1 MADYK
6 AVVVK
11 AGSGGFGGPLT
22 LIPDAKKNK
31 VVNITGGVM
40 SKVAQTLAEMTGC
53 ELVDGFKTRVPDD
66 EILVVVIDCGGTL
79 RCGIYP
85 QKRIFT
91 INLNAT
97 GPSGPLADHI
107 KADIYVSAV
116 KPENISYAEG
126 VAAPAAS
133 AAPSAGGGYKSVVVK
148 AGSGGFGG
156 PLTLIPDAKKYKV
169 VNITGGVMSKVA
181 QTLAEMTGC
190 ELVDGF
196 KTRVPD
202 DEILVV
208 VIDCGGTLRCGIYPQ
223 KRIYT
228 INLNATGPSGPLAE
242 HIKADIYVS
251 AVKPDNVSYA
261 DGSAAPAPQP
271 AAAPAKDTSG
281 DSGSAIK
288 KGGYDTSKKITEQT
302 SGSLMAKIGQFM
314 GGIVSV
320 FYQAGRDSINTIIRT
335 ILPFM
340 AFVSMLIGVILGT
353 GIGDV
358 IANLLSPLAGNVVGL
373 VILSCICSFPFLS
386 PFLGP
391 GAVIAQVI
399 GVLIGVQIGEGNI
412 PPHLALPAL
421 FAINA
426 QCACDFVP
434 VGLGLAE
441 AEAETV
447 EVGVPSVLYSR
458 FITGPI
464 SVILAWLASFG
475 LYES

>member
-1 MADYK
+1 MAEYK
-6 AVVVK
+6 SVIVK
-11 AGSGGFGGPLT
+11 AGS
-22 LIPDAKKNK
+22 
-31 VVNITGGVM
+31 VNITGGVM
-40 SKVAQTLAEMTGC
+40 SQVAQRLSEMTGC
-53 ELVDGFKTRVPDD
+53 ELVDGFKTRVPED
-66 EILVVVIDCGGTL
+66 ETLVVVIDCGGTL

-97 GPSGPLADHI
+97 GPSGPLADFI
-107 KADIYVSAV
+107 K
-116 KPENISYAEG
+116 P
-126 VAAPAAS
+126 
-133 AAPSAGGGYKSVVVK
+133 
-148 AGSGGFGG
+148 
-156 PLTLIPDAKKYKV
+156 
-169 VNITGGVMSKVA
+169 
-181 QTLAEMTGC
+181 
-190 ELVDGF
+190 
-196 KTRVPD
+196 
-202 DEILVV
+202 
-208 VIDCGGTLRCGIYPQ
+208 
-223 KRIYT
+223 
-228 INLNATGPSGPLAE
+228 
-242 HIKADIYVS
+242 DIYVS
-251 AVKPDNVSYA
+251 AVKPDNISFA
-261 DGSAAPAPQP
+261 DGSATPTPAPAPT
-271 AAAPAKDTSG
+271 PAKETSASSS

-288 KGGYDTSKKITEQT
+288 KNYDTSKKITEQT

-320 FYQAGRDSINTIIRT
+320 FYQAGRDSINTILRT

-353 GIGDV
+353 GVGDV
-358 IANLLSPLAGNVVGL
+358 IANLLSPLAGNIFGL
-373 VILSCICSFPFLS
+373 VVLACICSFPFLS

>member
-1 MADYK
+1 MAEYK
-6 AVVVK
+6 SVVVK

-22 LIPDAKKNK
+22 LVPDAKKNK

-40 SKVAQTLAEMTGC
+40 SSVAQRLAEMTGC
-53 ELVDGFKTRVPDD
+53 ELVDGFKTRVPED
-66 EILVVVIDCGGTL
+66 ETLVVVIDCGGTL

-91 INLNAT
+91 VNLNAT
-97 GPSGPLADHI
+97 GPSGPLADFI
-107 KADIYVSAV
+107 KDDIYVSAV
-116 KPENISYAEG
+116 KPENIE
-126 VAAPAAS
+126 
-133 AAPSAGGGYKSVVVK
+133 
-148 AGSGGFGG
+148 F
-156 PLTLIPDAKKYKV
+156 
-169 VNITGGVMSKVA
+169 
-181 QTLAEMTGC
+181 
-190 ELVDGF
+190 
-196 KTRVPD
+196 
-202 DEILVV
+202 
-208 VIDCGGTLRCGIYPQ
+208 
-223 KRIYT
+223 
-228 INLNATGPSGPLAE
+228 
-242 HIKADIYVS
+242 
-251 AVKPDNVSYA
+251 A
-261 DGSAAPAPQP
+261 DGAATPAPQP
-271 AAAPAKDTSG
+271 AATSASSD

-288 KGGYDTSKKITEQT
+288 KNYDTSKKITEQT

-358 IANLLSPLAGNVVGL
+358 IANLLSPLAGNIFGL
-373 VILSCICSFPFLS
+373 VALSCICSFPFLS

-464 SVILAWLASFG
+464 SVVLAWLASFG
-475 LYES
+475 LYEG